1 MEPHEDYAVL
11 RVVGEQTLD
20 SEVNDRL
27 SGLQAVGNSAV
38 NNFRKC
44 MAIGGAIGLLAS
56 MGPLTAETDATDTF
70 ASSPEAALA
79 AKPHQPPVKEHHKSS
94 AASHTGHAE
103 PLCTDIV
110 PFPGG
115 YYFGEACS
123 NDRIVELGR
132 SKSHQFI
139 YGMIMM
145 RDGTDKCGFVEKGFV
160 PIKRGPHKSAEYCKE
175 LAGRDILNPH
185 DSIDDLSCKPGACSY
200 GTPTS
205 PSPDC
210 QPKVEM
216 YANFTT
222 ATRSAFNV
230 YPDGKSGFVGLKG
243 EQPETISYRATVKQ
257 SSRVGLAAIVYGK
270 QVGWALTEQKC
281 VPEGLLIKSHATN
294 NSPPI
299 KLG

>member
-1 MEPHEDYAVL
+1 MEPHEDYSVL
-11 RVVGEQTLD
+11 RVVGERALD

-27 SGLQAVGNSAV
+27 SSLQAVGNSAV
-38 NNFRKC
+38 SSFRKC

-56 MGPLTAETDATDTF
+56 MGPLTAEADTTDAYT
-70 ASSPEAALA
+70 SLPEVTLA
-79 AKPHQPPVKEHHKSS
+79 AKPHQPRAEKHHKSS
-94 AASHTGHAE
+94 AVSHTGHEE

-123 NDRIVELGR
+123 NDRIVELGE

-145 RDGTDKCGFVEKGFV
+145 RNGTDKCGFVEKGFV
-160 PIKRGPHKSAEYCKE
+160 PIERSPHKSAEYCNE
-175 LAGRDILNPH
+175 LASRDILNPH
-185 DSIDDLSCKPGACSY
+185 DSIKDMSCNPGACSY

-205 PSPDC
+205 PTPDC
-210 QPKVEM
+210 RPKVEM

-230 YPDGKSGFVGLKG
+230 YPNGKSGFVGLKG
-243 EQPETISYRATVKQ
+243 EQSNNISYRATVKQ
-257 SSRVGLAAIVYGK
+257 SSRVGLAAIIYGK

-281 VPEGLLIKSHATN
+281 VPERLLIKSHATN